1 MTKGKRIYLGMH
13 HLVVY
18 LNKALETDAS
28 ILSNYNHVLSRQYVS
43 SASSKPNLPECT
55 LDTSSKIKVK
65 NLKEYSQL
73 SSTFESHLNSSCDP
87 LPAWANWMAL
97 TKALKSSK
105 IAIVELTEKLQFY
118 IRELMQKEGKLGNHL
133 IFVTFLNFKIQ
144 IFSCLKNLNIN
155 QIQISLIQT
164 INHINKKAWYW
175 LAALCAFYPA

>member
-1 MTKGKRIYLGMH
+1 
-13 HLVVY
+13 
-18 LNKALETDAS
+18 
-28 ILSNYNHVLSRQYVS
+28 
-43 SASSKPNLPECT
+43 
-55 LDTSSKIKVK
+55 
-65 NLKEYSQL
+65 
-73 SSTFESHLNSSCDP
+73 
-87 LPAWANWMAL
+87 MAL

-164 INHINKKAWYW
+164 INHINKKAWY
-175 LAALCAFYPA
+175 

>member
-1 MTKGKRIYLGMH
+1 MTKEKRIYLGMH
-13 HLVVY
+13 HLVVF

-133 IFVTFLNFKIQ
+133 IFVTFLHFKIQ
-144 IFSCLKNLNIN
+144 IFSCLNNMKIK
-155 QIQISLIQT
+155 QIKIYLIQY
-164 INHINKKAWYW
+164 HKPYK
-175 LAALCAFYPA
+175 